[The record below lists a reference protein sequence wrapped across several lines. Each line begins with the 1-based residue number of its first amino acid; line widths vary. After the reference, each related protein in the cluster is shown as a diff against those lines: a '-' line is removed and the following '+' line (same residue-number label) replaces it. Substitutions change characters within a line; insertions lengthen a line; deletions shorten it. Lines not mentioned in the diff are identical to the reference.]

1 MLIRFIRLRSF
12 FRNVSRSNS
21 RKPIVRLTSPVCSG
35 MKPIMRLGASAAP
48 ITASANDYPEV
59 FSSIQAIVASG
70 TAPQTFSE
78 PMPDSTDGL
87 TLVDATIA
95 LQNRGLFAA
104 EWLDIR
110 VNGVAGDIAV
120 YSLTGQGS
128 DVAARSSAQINLKLI
143 TRAPA
148 ETARTAVISYYVY
161 GVQRSI
167 EVSF

>member
-1 MLIRFIRLRSF
+1 MRKFNFFLLFVLILMLVFGGYFYFGS
-12 FRNVSRSNS
+12 
-21 RKPIVRLTSPVCSG
+21 T
-35 MKPIMRLGASAAP
+35 LGASAAP

-59 FSSIQAIVASG
+59 FSSIKAIVTSG

-120 YSLTGQGS
+120 VFAHRSGVRRRRALFGS
-128 DVAARSSAQINLKLI
+128 DQLKADHPRARRNRQNRSDFLLCLRRSALH
-143 TRAPA
+143 
-148 ETARTAVISYYVY
+148 
-161 GVQRSI
+161 
-167 EVSF
+167 

>member
-1 MLIRFIRLRSF
+1 MRKFNFFLLFVLILMLVFGGYFYFGS
-12 FRNVSRSNS
+12 
-21 RKPIVRLTSPVCSG
+21 T
-35 MKPIMRLGASAAP
+35 LGASAAP